1 MYALKVILF
10 VLLFVVTILRIDYSI
25 DATCRFKER
34 IFPFSI

>member
-10 VLLFVVTILRIDYSI
+10 VLLLIVTILRINYLI

-34 IFPFSI
+34 TFPFSI